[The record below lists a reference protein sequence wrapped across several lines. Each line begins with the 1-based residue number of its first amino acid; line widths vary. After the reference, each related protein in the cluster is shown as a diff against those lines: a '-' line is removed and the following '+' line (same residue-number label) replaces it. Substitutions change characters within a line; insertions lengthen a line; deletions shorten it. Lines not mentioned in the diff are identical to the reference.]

1 MRHSEN
7 NTCTR
12 SKDWH
17 KEYKIEII
25 ISIVIV
31 IIFGLCAICTSKLKV
46 FGCAAVGFV
55 ALLLIVFLLILMMNT
70 ACKQSYLQSVL
81 KGEADICGIGKA
93 LIVIVL
99 ISVALG
105 VFVWFVGA
113 ARGSTSPL
121 QEALSKAEKSYDG
134 LQSLQCENPQTV
146 IHPENTNNIREGIM
160 NCTAIQEKDMHN
172 YRIEWT
178 MTDDQD
184 FTITDMYQQDGT
196 SWTKMNKNNK
206 ENQQ

>member
-1 MRHSEN
+1 MRHNEN

-12 SKDWH
+12 IGDWF

-25 ISIVIV
+25 ISSVIV

-46 FGCAAVGFV
+46 FVCAAAGFAV
-55 ALLLIVFLLILMMNT
+55 LLLIVFLLTFMMNT

-81 KGEADICGIGKA
+81 KGEADICSIGKA
-93 LIVIVL
+93 LIVIVF

-105 VFVWFVGA
+105 GFVWFVDA
-113 ARGSTSPL
+113 ARGSTTGASPL
-121 QEALSKAEKSYDG
+121 QEALSQAEKSYDG

-146 IHPENTNNIREGIM
+146 IHPENTNDIREGIM
-160 NCTAIQEKDMHN
+160 NCIAGQEKDMHN

-184 FTITDMYQQDGT
+184 FTITDIYRQDGT
-196 SWTKMNKNNK
+196 SWMKI
-206 ENQQ
+206 